1 MDKRYLIGFD
11 IGTTMMKA
19 VFLDAVDGRVVTTQ
33 TEEIYPIKAENP
45 DWIEYDAEHWWDY
58 IKCILKKG
66 WAAGVDPSQVAGIC
80 FGGWTVMAFLV
91 AADGRPLCN
100 PVHYNDM
107 RHMTEVAELDAAV
120 GRLCLE
126 RNGNYIGMYSGIA
139 KQYWWM
145 KHRPQV
151 YGKAAYFS
159 TEVSW
164 VNFRL
169 TGVWGWNRT
178 EAGFYGQYHAGT
190 GQWDDE
196 IIEKAGFRRDMFPRL
211 YDAWEVV
218 GRVTEQASA
227 ETGLACGT
235 PVMGGADDA
244 APVAIATGSVREGQ
258 CYLSVG
264 SGANV
269 VVNAAGVIS
278 HPTTITYPH
287 CIPGLHML
295 IAVLSSTGLSYKWM
309 RNNFAQVEEA
319 LARNTGEDPYN
330 YMNQVA
336 ALSPPGAN
344 GVVFLPYLDGD
355 YTPNN
360 DPNARGCFIGM
371 GTRTT
376 KPDMLRAVM
385 EGVGFSILGSILL
398 IRELGGKLDEII
410 LTGGIAKSGLW
421 LQIIADISG
430 CGISLPE
437 ETEGAPFGSAIIAG
451 LGAGVFSSYDEAIE
465 RMVRIN
471 RSVVTPNLAVS
482 DLYQELF
489 GVYQSLYPKLADVYG
504 RLAQIRQKY
513 C

>member
-1 MDKRYLIGFD
+1 MDKRYLIGID

-19 VFLDAVDGRVVTTQ
+19 VFLDAVEGRLVTTQ
-33 TEEIYPIKAENP
+33 TAEIFPVKAENP
-45 DWIEYDAEHWWDY
+45 EWIEYDAEQWWKLIGDL
-58 IKCILKKG
+58 LKKG
-66 WAAGVDPSQVAGIC
+66 WTAGVDPSQVAGIC

-91 AADGRPLCN
+91 DAQGKPLCN

-107 RHMTEVAELDAAV
+107 RHLAEVAELEASI
-120 GRLCLE
+120 GNLCLE
-126 RNGNYIGMYSGIA
+126 RNGNYLGMYSGIA
-139 KQYWWM
+139 KQYWW
-145 KHRPQV
+145 KKNRTRV
-151 YGKAAYFS
+151 YDKAACFS

-164 VNFRL
+164 INFKL

-178 EAGFYGQYHAGT
+178 EAGFYGQYNAGT

-196 IIEKAGFRRDMFPRL
+196 ILEKAGLRRDMFPKL
-211 YDAWEVV
+211 YDAWEVM
-218 GRVTEQASA
+218 GHVTEQAA
-227 ETGLACGT
+227 LETGLAQGT
-235 PVMGGADDA
+235 PVLGGVDDA
-244 APVAIATGSVREGQ
+244 APVAIATGAVREGQ

-319 LARNTGEDPYN
+319 LAKTTGEDPYD
-330 YMNQVA
+330 YMNQA
-336 ALSPPGAN
+336 AAQSPPGAS

-360 DPNARGCFIGM
+360 DPDARGCFIGM

-376 KPDMLRAVM
+376 KNDMLRAVM
-385 EGVGFSILGSILL
+385 EGVGFSILASILL

-410 LTGGIAKSGLW
+410 LTGGVAKSRLW

-437 ETEGAPFGSAIIAG
+437 ETEGAPFGSAILAG
-451 LGAGVFSSYDEAIE
+451 LGTGVFASHDDAIS
-465 RMVRIN
+465 RMVRIS
-471 RSVVTPNLAVS
+471 RDVVKPNLANGK
-482 DLYQELF
+482 LYRELF
-489 GVYQSLYPKLADVYG
+489 AVYQSLYPRLADVYG
-504 RLAQIRQKY
+504 NLAQIRRKY
-513 C
+513 S